1 MRTLSKRCSL
11 PIDWTSRLARKTLL
25 VPLSLA
31 VTINA
36 AAAPAAARD
45 FKWEELQKQGRVSAG
60 TVLPP
65 ESGSPT
71 HRLKI
76 ENSKPSPS
84 SVTVLTIDQPQIA
97 GPRYRVSGQVRYDNV
112 EGTGYLELWNYFP
125 GGGQYFSRTMAEQG
139 PMMKLHGTS
148 AWRSFVLPFDATG
161 APAPTRLVVN
171 VVLQGRGTVYLGPL
185 EFSHETGTTSGSLDD
200 GTTSRLT
207 GVAGGIAGAAVGCV
221 GALIG
226 LLTSLGRARRFVIAS
241 ATSLIAFGT
250 LAFIAG
256 IIAFASSRSYSSFY
270 PILLFLGFLTSVVP
284 LSLLPTIRKRY
295 EEIELRTMR
304 AHDLG

>member
-1 MRTLSKRCSL
+1 MRTLSKHCSL
-11 PIDWTSRLARKTLL
+11 PIDRISRIDRKALL

-31 VTINA
+31 LVISA
-36 AAAPAAARD
+36 AAAQAAVHH
-45 FKWEELQKQGRVSAG
+45 FKWDELQKQGHVSVG

-65 ESGSPT
+65 ESGSSG

-76 ENSKPSPS
+76 ENSQPSPS
-84 SVTVLTIDQPQIA
+84 SVTALTIDRPQIA
-97 GPRYRVSGQVRYDNV
+97 GPRYKLSGQVRYDNV

-125 GGGQYFSRTMAEQG
+125 GGGQYFSRTLAEQG

-148 AWRSFVLPFDATG
+148 GWRSFLLPFDATG
-161 APAPTRLVVN
+161 SPPPTRLVVN

-185 EFSHETGTTSGSLDD
+185 ELSEDTGTASGFLDD
-200 GTTSRLT
+200 GTTDRFA
-207 GVAGGIAGAAVGCV
+207 GVIGGIAGAVVGCV

-226 LLTSLGRARRFVIAS
+226 LLTSLGRARRLVIAS
-241 ATSLIAFGT
+241 ATSLIVLGT

-256 IIAFASSRSYSSFY
+256 IVAFASSYSSFY
-270 PILLFLGFLTSVVP
+270 PLLLLLGFLTSVVP
-284 LSLLPTIRKRY
+284 LGLLPVIRKRY
-295 EEIELRTMR
+295 EEVELRTMR